1 MNPAVARFSD
11 VELRPQQLKERELLL
26 LLRKGLVVEYADE
39 AENLF
44 SSSLEATTTLGG
56 CCEAAAADGR
66 LVLASIFSL
75 SLQ

>member
-26 LLRKGLVVEYADE
+26 LRKGLVVEYADDV
-39 AENLF
+39 ENLF

>member
-26 LLRKGLVVEYADE
+26 LRKGLVVEYADDV
-39 AENLF
+39 ENLF

-56 CCEAAAADGR
+56 CCEAAAAADGR

>member
-26 LLRKGLVVEYADE
+26 LLRKGLVVEYADDV
-39 AENLF
+39 ENLF

>member
-1 MNPAVARFSD
+1 MNPAARFSD

>member
-26 LLRKGLVVEYADE
+26 LRKGLVVEYADDV
-39 AENLF
+39 ENLF

-56 CCEAAAADGR
+56 CCEAADGR

>member
-1 MNPAVARFSD
+1 MNPAARFSD

-26 LLRKGLVVEYADE
+26 LLRKGLVVEYVDE